1 MKVLFIAAL
10 LAFGG
15 SALAGHATHQARMT
29 QVRRPVRLPSAFG
42 REVSANKQLKRVV
55 RNELAPRDGWLP
67 SPGTLGYRQVPQNRL
82 SRPLAV
88 KARSLGV
95 AADGMTI
102 YEKKIGANKVYV
114 FDVAIDGTTAR
125 SVLDAKG
132 RSLQ

>member
-15 SALAGHATHQARMT
+15 SALAMHQGRIT
-29 QVRRPVRLPSAFG
+29 QVHRPVRMPSAFA
-42 REVSANKQLKRVV
+42 REVNGNKQLKRAV

-67 SPGTLGYRQVPQNRL
+67 SPGTLGYRQVSQTRL

-88 KARSLGV
+88 KARSLSV